1 MGVRILLG
9 RHGESDGNVDAINY
23 LDGDSTR
30 QLTIPK
36 GWEQVLGSGN
46 FLSDYY
52 TEQGVSEWPTI
63 FVSPYERTLQTFRGI
78 YEGLKN
84 TFKGEP
90 KLKEEVRLIEKF
102 FGAASHL
109 AFADENYD
117 PAFIAA
123 LERLSKDT
131 YANDPTSTAHLFG
144 ESTLATMVRVK
155 GFIDG
160 TLSRDLDEG
169 QKEFLIVT
177 HGAVIQAFIMAW
189 MHLPMRAKAELGNPN
204 NGDIIAI
211 EGEPKN
217 WRVTKLYDGEKGE
230 RVNIDLTQHI
240 KRLSVDRLPPV
251 PKLQ

>member
-1 MGVRILLG
+1 MGIRILLG
-9 RHGESDGNVDAINY
+9 RHGESDGNVNAKHY

-36 GWEQVLGSGN
+36 GWEQVLGTGN

-52 TEQGVSEWPTI
+52 TEQGVAEWPTI

-78 YEGLKN
+78 YEGLK
-84 TFKGEP
+84 TKFEGDP

-102 FGAASHL
+102 FGAASQL
-109 AFADENYD
+109 AFADINHD
-117 PAFIAA
+117 PALIAS

-131 YANDPTSTAHLFG
+131 YANDPTSASHLFG
-144 ESTLATMVRVK
+144 ESTLATLVRVK

-160 TLSRDLDEG
+160 TLSRDIDEG

-189 MHLPMRAKAELGNPN
+189 MHLPMNSKSELGNPN

-211 EGEPKN
+211 EGERKN
-217 WRVTKLYDGEKGE
+217 WRVTKIYDGEKGE
-230 RVNIDLTQHI
+230 RVNIDMTRNIQRLTA
-240 KRLSVDRLPPV
+240 DRLPPV
-251 PKLQ
+251 PKFP